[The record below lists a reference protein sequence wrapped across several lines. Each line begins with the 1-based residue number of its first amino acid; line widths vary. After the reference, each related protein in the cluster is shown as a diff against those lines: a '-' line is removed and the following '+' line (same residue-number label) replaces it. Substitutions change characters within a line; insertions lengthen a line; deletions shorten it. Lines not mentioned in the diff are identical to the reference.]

1 MIRRLIILLLI
12 VGLFAQDSLSVANTS
27 DRNDILYL
35 KDGTSLE
42 CVDTLSVVR
51 GISLTFPLS
60 GEIGLF
66 FDVTCDNEIFPVEL
80 VDKMIFTDGRI
91 TTGNELVANK
101 KKDTF
106 WAYTITTS
114 IVVLLVII
122 IA

>member
-1 MIRRLIILLLI
+1 MKKLILLSILLI
-12 VGLFAQDSLSVANTS
+12 VGLFAQDSPSVANTS
-27 DRNDILYL
+27 DKNDILYL

-42 CVDTLSVVR
+42 CVDTLFVER
-51 GISLTFPLS
+51 GISLSSLS
-60 GEIGLF
+60 GESGLF

-106 WAYTITTS
+106 WTYTITTS
-114 IVVLLVII
+114 IIVLLVVII
-122 IA
+122 T

>member
-1 MIRRLIILLLI
+1 M
-12 VGLFAQDSLSVANTS
+12 
-27 DRNDILYL
+27 
-35 KDGTSLE
+35 E
-42 CVDTLSVVR
+42 CVDTLSVDR
-51 GISLTFPLS
+51 GIVLIDTS
-60 GEIGLF
+60 GKIGLF
-66 FDVTCDNEIFPVEL
+66 FDVTCDNEIFSVEL
-80 VDKMIFTDGRI
+80 VDKMVFSDGRI

>member
-12 VGLFAQDSLSVANTS
+12 VGCVFAQDSTSADNTS
-27 DRNDILYL
+27 DKNDILYL
-35 KDGTSLE
+35 KDGTSFE
-42 CVDTLSVVR
+42 CVDTLTVDR
-51 GISLTFPLS
+51 GIVLIDTS
-60 GEIGLF
+60 GKIGLF

-122 IA
+122 TT

>member
-1 MIRRLIILLLI
+1 MKKLILLSILLI
-12 VGLFAQDSLSVANTS
+12 VGLFAQDSPSVANTS
-27 DRNDILYL
+27 DKNDILYL

-42 CVDTLSVVR
+42 CVDTLTVDR
-51 GISLTFPLS
+51 GIALIDLS
-60 GEIGLF
+60 GKIGLF
-66 FDVTCDNEIFPVEL
+66 FDVTCDNELFSVEL
-80 VDKMIFTDGRI
+80 VDKMVFSDGRI

-114 IVVLLVII
+114 IIVLLVII

>member
-1 MIRRLIILLLI
+1 MKKLILLSILLI
-12 VGLFAQDSLSVANTS
+12 VGLFAQDSPSVANTS
-27 DRNDILYL
+27 DKNDILYL

-42 CVDTLSVVR
+42 CVDTLTLDR
-51 GISLTFPLS
+51 GIVLIDTF
-60 GEIGLF
+60 GKIGLF
-66 FDVTCDNEIFPVEL
+66 FDVTCDNEFFSVEL
-80 VDKMIFTDGRI
+80 VDKMVFSDGRI